1 MTPDVVRMKAISMSF
16 AGNLVLNDVDF
27 NVRDGELHSL
37 VGANGAGKS
46 TLIKILNGV
55 YRMSRG
61 SIEINGERVNIDNPK
76 AAERFGM
83 AFVHQ
88 ELNICPDM
96 TVAENIFM
104 GNWPM
109 DKYGRYDRNLTNRK
123 AMQLSATMGIDL
135 DPAIAVRHL
144 RTAEKQTVEI
154 LKALT
159 RNANILVL
167 DEPTSSLTEHEKE
180 KFFGIIEKCK
190 QNGISIIFISHFLED
205 VIQISDRVTVLKDG
219 RVNGVFA
226 RGGYTKDDLVHAMM
240 GVSVRNTEFIPL
252 PKARSVREVLRVREL
267 SSHGKFHDISLAVH
281 SGDIVGICGLLGA
294 GKTEIARA
302 IFGLDPIDSGAI
314 YVDGSL
320 VESCNPSNM
329 IDRGVV
335 LLTEERKTEGFVPLL
350 SIREN
355 TTLSIG
361 GMFQNLGTLNRT
373 AQTAFAQDIATKM
386 MVKMTSVEQP
396 VFSLS
401 GGNQQKVVLAKCLS
415 IEPKLFLLDE
425 PTRGVDI
432 MAKSEIYKILRE
444 FVERGT
450 AIIIFSS
457 EIEELLGNCSKI
469 YVLKKGSMIDHI
481 DSLAI
486 SKNDLLSM
494 IS

>member
-1 MTPDVVRMKAISMSF
+1 
-16 AGNLVLNDVDF
+16 
-27 NVRDGELHSL
+27 
-37 VGANGAGKS
+37 
-46 TLIKILNGV
+46 
-55 YRMSRG
+55 
-61 SIEINGERVNIDNPK
+61 
-76 AAERFGM
+76 
-83 AFVHQ
+83 
-88 ELNICPDM
+88 
-96 TVAENIFM
+96 
-104 GNWPM
+104 
-109 DKYGRYDRNLTNRK
+109 
-123 AMQLSATMGIDL
+123 
-135 DPAIAVRHL
+135 
-144 RTAEKQTVEI
+144 
-154 LKALT
+154 
-159 RNANILVL
+159 
-167 DEPTSSLTEHEKE
+167 
-180 KFFGIIEKCK
+180 
-190 QNGISIIFISHFLED
+190 
-205 VIQISDRVTVLKDG
+205 
-219 RVNGVFA
+219 
-226 RGGYTKDDLVHAMM
+226 
-240 GVSVRNTEFIPL
+240 
-252 PKARSVREVLRVREL
+252 
-267 SSHGKFHDISLAVH
+267 
-281 SGDIVGICGLLGA
+281 
-294 GKTEIARA
+294 
-302 IFGLDPIDSGAI
+302 
-314 YVDGSL
+314 
-320 VESCNPSNM
+320 M